1 MCVLNIFCVFV
12 VVALLWLRWHAACI
26 ISLPAGHNS
35 WWWHTTTKTKTLL
48 IILYVVCCVDTFQ
61 QNRMKF
67 EKKISGV
74 LIKIT
79 HSERRITCV
88 PFWYVMCIQWIYLHI
103 FFVFFVLL
111 TKLKKMS
118 RSLCCSWNRYKRVS
132 MCNAHCACRRRWFF
146 CCYIVPS
153 ARYTKCM
160 LWFPIKCPIL
170 CLDKRFPDARKIS
183 SYSLTTMR
191 CWSLCSGVEQAN
203 VLNSLRSVRTPCV
216 LVACMRSCG
225 VCSYMSQDDHG
236 PGQTKTYSFIQI
248 PSQFMTIIFN

>member
-1 MCVLNIFCVFV
+1 MMMTHNNKDKNPFNYSLRCLLRWYSPTEQNEIRKKINIWCADQNHAFRAQNNVC
-12 VVALLWLRWHAACI
+12 ALL
-26 ISLPAGHNS
+26 
-35 WWWHTTTKTKTLL
+35 
-48 IILYVVCCVDTFQ
+48 VCDV
-61 QNRMKF
+61 
-67 EKKISGV
+67 
-74 LIKIT
+74 
-79 HSERRITCV
+79 HS
-88 PFWYVMCIQWIYLHI
+88 MNLSAH

-203 VLNSLRSVRTPCV
+203 VLNSLRSVRTPCM